1 METNKKSQKSQIKN
15 IDLDV
20 KSSKKIINPENILDD
35 TYDKANMTNKK
46 SQKSQKSQNE
56 IFICNPCNYETNRK
70 NDYNKHINTDKHYNC
85 ISKLQNCNKNNII
98 KKFNCDRCNKNY
110 FHSSSLSKHKKQC
123 YNKEND
129 DKEETNN
136 DMTNKLILKI
146 FEENSNLVNK
156 LANDNTELH
165 VIIKEMLKNGLTNT
179 NTNNSHNTNNTFN
192 LHMYL
197 NETCKNAMNLS
208 EFIEKINP
216 TLEELEL
223 TGRVGYAKGISHI
236 FTNRLDGVNK
246 EEKPIQCTDGKREVL
261 YIKENNI
268 WNKEDEEKTLLKKAI
283 KTITHKNLCNISEW
297 KKMYPD
303 CTNSE
308 SRKNDTYLKIVLNS
322 MPGSSD
328 EETISN
334 YEKIMS
340 LVAKNTLIDK

>member
-1 METNKKSQKSQIKN
+1 MCEFLMLLNIKRMSTKK
-15 IDLDV
+15 V
-20 KSSKKIINPENILDD
+20 AE
-35 TYDKANMTNKK
+35 
-46 SQKSQKSQNE
+46 KSQNL
-56 IFICNPCNYETNRK
+56 CCLKCDYRTSRL
-70 NDYNKHINTDKHYNC
+70 NDYNKHLLTRKHNNGNEAT
-85 ISKLQNCNKNNII
+85 IEATESNII
-98 KKFNCDRCNKNY
+98 LAKKEILYCNCGKTYLDRTG
-110 FHSSSLSKHKKQC
+110 LWRHKKKC
-123 YNKEND
+123 NIGNINNENIYIKKLDDHINDAVNDAIKEYINDKDNKQHE
-129 DKEETNN
+129 
-136 DMTNKLILKI
+136 LIIQLIK
-146 FEENSNLVNK
+146 NQ
-156 LANDNTELH
+156 TELQS
-165 VIIKEMLKNGLTNT
+165 VMKEIVKSGIMT
-179 NTNNSHNTNNTFN
+179 NSHNTNTTNSHNTNNNTFN

-268 WNKEDEEKTLLKKAI
+268 WNKEDGEKTLLKKAI

-297 KKMYPD
+297 KKIYPD

-322 MPGSSD
+322 MPGGSD

-340 LVAKNTLIDK
+340 SVAKNTIIDK

>member
-1 METNKKSQKSQIKN
+1 MKNEKKRDNYKYFCKS
-15 IDLDV
+15 
-20 KSSKKIINPENILDD
+20 
-35 TYDKANMTNKK
+35 
-46 SQKSQKSQNE
+46 
-56 IFICNPCNYETNRK
+56 CNFKC
-70 NDYNKHINTDKHYNC
+70 DYNCDWERHKSTSKHIKITSDKKLNNVEEELLQCNICFCKYKS
-85 ISKLQNCNKNNII
+85 ISGLW
-98 KKFNCDRCNKNY
+98 
-110 FHSSSLSKHKKQC
+110 KHKKQC

-129 DKEETNN
+129 DKEEPNN

-156 LANDNTELH
+156 LANDNMELQ

-179 NTNNSHNTNNTFN
+179 TTNNSHNTNNNNNNTFN

-297 KKMYPD
+297 QKMYPD

-340 LVAKNTLIDK
+340 LVAKNTVIDKL

>member
-1 METNKKSQKSQIKN
+1 MKYTTQSG
-15 IDLDV
+15 LW
-20 KSSKKIINPENILDD
+20 
-35 TYDKANMTNKK
+35 
-46 SQKSQKSQNE
+46 
-56 IFICNPCNYETNRK
+56 
-70 NDYNKHINTDKHYNC
+70 
-85 ISKLQNCNKNNII
+85 
-98 KKFNCDRCNKNY
+98 
-110 FHSSSLSKHKKQC
+110 KHKKIC
-123 YNKEND
+123 NIEEYNNNKEESND
-129 DKEETNN
+129 N
-136 DMTNKLILKI
+136 TNKLILKI
-146 FEENSNLVNK
+146 FEENSNLINK

-165 VIIKEMLKNGLTNT
+165 NIIKEIVKSGITT
-179 NTNNSHNTNNTFN
+179 NSHNTNTINSHNKTFN

-208 EFIEKINP
+208 EFIETIKP

-236 FTNRLDGVNK
+236 FTSRLDEVNK

-283 KTITHKNLCNISEW
+283 KMITHKNLCNISEW
-297 KKMYPD
+297 QKMYPD

-322 MPGSSD
+322 MPGGTD
-328 EETISN
+328 EETVSN

-340 LVAKNTLIDK
+340 SVAKNTTIDK

>member
-1 METNKKSQKSQIKN
+1 METNKKSQNSQNANTNLHDIHSKN
-15 IDLDV
+15 I
-20 KSSKKIINPENILDD
+20 INSENILDD
-35 TYDKANMTNKK
+35 NYGKANMANKK
-46 SQKSQKSQNE
+46 SQNSQNSQNE
-56 IFICNPCNYETNRK
+56 IFICKPCNYETYRK
-70 NDYNKHINTDKHYNC
+70 NDYNKHINTDKHNNC
-85 ISKLQNCNKNNII
+85 ISKLENCDKDII
-98 KKFNCDRCNKNY
+98 KKFKCNRCNKNY

-123 YNKEND
+123 Y
-129 DKEETNN
+129 DKEESN
-136 DMTNKLILKI
+136 DNTNKLILKI
-146 FEENSNLVNK
+146 FEENSNLINK

-165 VIIKEMLKNGLTNT
+165 NIIKEIVKSGITT
-179 NTNNSHNTNNTFN
+179 NSHNTNTINSHNKTFN

-208 EFIEKINP
+208 EFIETIKP

-236 FTNRLDGVNK
+236 FTSRLDEVNK

-283 KTITHKNLCNISEW
+283 KMITHKNLCNISEW
-297 KKMYPD
+297 QKMYPD

-308 SRKNDTYLKIVLNS
+308 SRKNDTYLKIIFNS
-322 MPGSSD
+322 MPGGTD
-328 EETISN
+328 EETVSN

-340 LVAKNTLIDK
+340 SVAKNTTIDK